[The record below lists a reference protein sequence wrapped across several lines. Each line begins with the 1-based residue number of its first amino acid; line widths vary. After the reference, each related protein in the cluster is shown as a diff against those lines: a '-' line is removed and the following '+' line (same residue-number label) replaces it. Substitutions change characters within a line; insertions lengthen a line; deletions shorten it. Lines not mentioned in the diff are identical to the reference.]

1 MKKRILF
8 VLIKNS
14 EFYPFLNSKYN
25 NLFSQIDAKFIY
37 EDEDMSKLDKE
48 YDAIALETGV
58 YS

>member
-14 EFYPFLNSKYN
+14 ELYPFLNAKYN
-25 NLFSQIDAKFIY
+25 PLFSQIEPIFAY
-37 EDEDMSKLDKE
+37 ENEDLSKLKTD
-48 YDAIALETGV
+48 YDAIVLETGV